1 MRSIWGGA
9 VIAVALLVSSTPSTG
24 APLQAP
30 PRHIVEESLARLS
43 TSDRPPRVHWVA
55 GRPTPSLV
63 AGLRVPT
70 VGASLRA
77 RAEGFVAAHPALV
90 AAGPGALVYG
100 GEQRGARVSSVRL
113 EQRLDGLPVL
123 DRGVTVALDSDGAV
137 ISLVDESVFVAG
149 SRPALVR
156 PASARISARAA
167 VAAVART
174 SEEPVAAWRIEGEVA
189 LPVWVVHVARPGS
202 LALWR
207 VLVDAETGG
216 VVSVRDEVR
225 R

>member
-1 MRSIWGGA
+1 
-9 VIAVALLVSSTPSTG
+9 
-24 APLQAP
+24 
-30 PRHIVEESLARLS
+30 
-43 TSDRPPRVHWVA
+43 
-55 GRPTPSLV
+55 
-63 AGLRVPT
+63 
-70 VGASLRA
+70 
-77 RAEGFVAAHPALV
+77 
-90 AAGPGALVYG
+90 
-100 GEQRGARVSSVRL
+100 
-113 EQRLDGLPVL
+113 
-123 DRGVTVALDSDGAV
+123 
-137 ISLVDESVFVAG
+137 
-149 SRPALVR
+149 VR